1 MSLLHLLICR
11 CCTAPCLGGMI
22 DHVSRRGSWLSQ
34 VSCQCSPLE
43 FHSLANT
50 TTSLRTCGQNLL
62 LFWTKCSF
70 PKGKQIGLWNSL
82 SLLCHIA
89 PSNALL
95 WDFSKVSHAML
106 ADCNI
111 GFSVVWRSL
120 NYKDF
125 LVLLYWSGQI

>member
-1 MSLLHLLICR
+1 MSLLHLLIFR
-11 CCTAPCLGGMI
+11 CCTAPCLEGMI
-22 DHVSRRGSWLSQ
+22 EHVSRRGSWLSQ

-70 PKGKQIGLWNSL
+70 PKGKQIGIWNSL

-89 PSNALL
+89 PSKALL
-95 WDFSKVSHAML
+95 RDFSKVSHGML
-106 ADCNI
+106 ADSCPGNHCNI
-111 GFSVVWRSL
+111 GFSVV
-120 NYKDF
+120 
-125 LVLLYWSGQI
+125 